1 MDATV
6 KRNDATTKAN
16 TTEASTMTTSKAT
29 VDQQLN
35 AMFSMLSGG
44 LSPSA
49 VQQAW
54 WDWAQHLATS
64 LDTQARLAKKATRQ
78 WERFRAYSERAC
90 HDPGC
95 ERCIEPLPQDKRFR
109 GDAWQRWPFNAL
121 YQGFLL
127 QQQWW
132 HAATTGVPGVS
143 RHHEAM
149 VAFGVRQCLD
159 VFSPSNFLATNP
171 ELIEQTLREGGANLV
186 RGAANLREDWQ
197 RQLAGQGPAGV
208 DNYRVG
214 QEVAVTP
221 GQVVYRNRLIEL
233 IQYAP
238 VTQVIHAEP
247 VLIVPAWIMKYYIL
261 DLSPE
266 NSLVRYLVA
275 QGHTVFVVSWK
286 NPGSDERNLGM
297 ADYRRLGVMAALD
310 AVTAIC
316 PEQRIHG
323 VGYCLGGTL
332 LSIAAAA
339 MGRDDDERLASLT
352 LLAAQTDFSEAG
364 ELMLFIDEDQVRF
377 LEDIMAVKGYL
388 DTRQMAG
395 AFQLLRS
402 KDLIWSAMV
411 RSYLA
416 GERSPIFDL
425 MAWNA
430 DGTRMPARMH
440 SEYLRRLFLDNDLA
454 GGRYAVDGRPV
465 SLTDIRIPVFAVS
478 TWKDHVA
485 PWRSVYKIQ
494 WLARAEVTFVLS
506 SGGHNAGIVSPPG
519 HPHRFHQISTIYQGD
534 PFVDPDSWQA
544 EAVHHN
550 GSWWPCWQG
559 WLETHSGERV
569 SAREP
574 GVTADYPVLDEAPGR
589 YVLEQ

>member
-1 MDATV
+1 MDDTV
-6 KRNDATTKAN
+6 KRR
-16 TTEASTMTTSKAT
+16 T
-29 VDQQLN
+29 VEEQAAAAPRRMADQSLN
-35 AMFSMLSGG
+35 ALVGMLTGG

-49 VQQAW
+49 LNQAW
-54 WDWAQHLATS
+54 WDWAQHLLMS
-64 LDTQARLAKKATRQ
+64 PDKQAALLGKAVRKWQ
-78 WERFRAYSERAC
+78 RFGSYCERAC
-90 HDPGC
+90 RDASC

-109 GDAWQRWPFNAL
+109 GDAWQRWPFNML

-132 HAATTGVPGVS
+132 HAATTDVPGVS

-149 VAFGVRQCLD
+149 VTFGARQMLD
-159 VFSPSNFLATNP
+159 VWSPSNFLATNP
-171 ELIEQTLREGGANLV
+171 ELIEQTRREGGANLA
-186 RGAANLREDWQ
+186 RGASNLREDWQ
-197 RQLAGQGPAGV
+197 RQLTGQGPVGV
-208 DNYRVG
+208 EDYRVG
-214 QEVAVTP
+214 QDVAVTP

-233 IQYAP
+233 IQYRPATDK
-238 VTQVIHAEP
+238 VHAEP

-266 NSLVRYLVA
+266 NSLVRYLVE
-275 QGHTVFVVSWK
+275 QGHTVFVLSWK
-286 NPGSDERNLGM
+286 NPGGAERDLGM

-316 PEQRIHG
+316 PQQRVHG

-332 LSIAAAA
+332 LAIAAAA
-339 MGRDDDERLASLT
+339 MGRDGDERLASLT

-377 LEDIMAVKGYL
+377 LEDTMAVKGYL

-416 GERSPIFDL
+416 GERPPMFDL

-440 SEYLRRLFLDNDLA
+440 SEYLRWLFLDNDLA
-454 GGRYAVDGRPV
+454 GGRYRVDGRPV
-465 SLTDIRIPVFAVS
+465 SLTDIEIPVFAVS
-478 TWKDHVA
+478 TLKDHVA
-485 PWRSVYKIQ
+485 PWRSVYKVQ
-494 WLARAEVTFVLS
+494 WLTPAEVTFVLS
-506 SGGHNAGIVSPPG
+506 SGGHNAGIVNPPG
-519 HPHRFHQISTIYQGD
+519 HSRRFHQISTIHQGE
-534 PFVDPDSWQA
+534 PFVDPDGWQA
-544 EAVHHN
+544 KAVHHE

-559 WLETHSGERV
+559 WLERRSGEWV
-569 SAREP
+569 PAREP
-574 GVTADYPVLDEAPGR
+574 GAAPGYPALDEAPGR
-589 YVLEQ
+589 YVLEP